1 MPSTVYFDQAA
12 TSYPKPL
19 PVLRAVNDALR
30 IYGGNPGHGGHRMAM
45 RAAEKVYETR
55 QLAAALFGAE
65 PENIIF
71 TLNCTHALNIAIQGV
86 MADGGHIVL
95 SMLDHNAS
103 LRPAAELARR
113 GKVRVSHF
121 AVYEGEPERTLDALK
136 AVLRRDTKAVVCTHA
151 SNVSGVILP
160 VKEIAEIC
168 RQRGILFILDAA
180 QTAGILPVTLA
191 ETGADIIC
199 TAGHKSLWG
208 AAGTGLMILQPGV
221 TLPPLMEGG
230 TGINSL
236 LDTMPDAPPERYE
249 AGTLN
254 LPGIMSLGA
263 GIKEVM
269 RLTPEGI
276 YRREMRLAARFDRQL
291 REIPGIA
298 LCNRSFELGK
308 NVPTISFT
316 VRELDSAAVSEQL
329 SDMGFMLRG
338 GYHCAALA
346 HDLLG
351 TREHGTVRFSCGV
364 GALPAQ
370 VDALCGVLKKI
381 AAKG

>member
-1 MPSTVYFDQAA
+1 MTPTIYFDQAA

-19 PVLRAVNDALR
+19 SVIRAMDDALR
-30 IYGGNPGHGGHRMAM
+30 FYGGNPGHGGHRMAM
-45 RAAEKVYETR
+45 RAAGKVYETR
-55 QLAAALFGAE
+55 QLAAQLFGAE

-86 MADGGHIVL
+86 MAGGGHIVT

-113 GKVRVSHF
+113 GNVTVSHF
-121 AVYEGEPERTLDALK
+121 AVYEGEPERTLAALQRE
-136 AVLRRDTKAVVCTHA
+136 LCRNTRAVVCTHA

-160 VKEIAEIC
+160 VREIAKIC
-168 RQRGILFILDAA
+168 HEKGIVFILDAA
-180 QTAGILPVTLA
+180 QTAGVLPVTLE

-208 AAGTGLMILQPGV
+208 AAGTGMMVLRPGIV
-221 TLPPLMEGG
+221 LPPLMEGG

-236 LDTMPDAPPERYE
+236 LDTMPDDGPERHE
-249 AGTLN
+249 AGTVN

-263 GIKEVM
+263 GIKEVL

-276 YRREMRLAARFDRQL
+276 YKREMRLASRFDRQL
-291 REIPGIA
+291 RQIPGIR
-298 LCNRSFELGK
+298 LCNRSFEMGK
-308 NVPTISFT
+308 NVPTISF
-316 VRELDSAAVSEQL
+316 VVGEQDSSGVSERL
-329 SDMGFMLRG
+329 SSAGFMLRG
-338 GYHCAALA
+338 GYHCAGLA
-346 HDLLG
+346 HDMLG
-351 TREHGTVRFSCGV
+351 TREHGTVRFSCGI
-364 GALPAQ
+364 GSTPAQ
-370 VDALCGVLKKI
+370 VDALCNVLKKI